1 MRSILKIFIVVV
13 VLGDSSRMVGL
24 VQLLLKSNAA
34 SSLIEDYAACLELRS
49 EECQIIESS
58 SDDPGVLIM
67 QVSACSLCQGH
78 PTQFYS

>member
-1 MRSILKIFIVVV
+1 MIILD
-13 VLGDSSRMVGL
+13 DSSRMVGL

-49 EECQIIESS
+49 EECQIIENS

-67 QVSACSLCQGH
+67 QVRTCSLCGDH
-78 PTQFYS
+78 SRPFL

>member
-1 MRSILKIFIVVV
+1 MI

-24 VQLLLKSNAA
+24 VQLLLQSSAA

-49 EECQIIESS
+49 EECQMIENS

-67 QVSACSLCQGH
+67 QVSTISFMRVFPLNSVG
-78 PTQFYS
+78 